1 MQFRSLTD
9 SPVQVRA
16 DGDRR
21 IIRGRA
27 ATFNSLSMPMRYSGG
42 VFREKVNAKAF
53 DRTLADVSAG
63 RRHVSMN
70 VQHTRGIFTVGTT
83 ANKSLRL
90 IKTDSGLDYELLEP
104 PDTQAARELFTLVE
118 GGYINKSSFAFS
130 IPDKTKGTRWD
141 YSTDPPTCEL
151 LDVDLVD
158 VSPVD
163 GPAYDATSVEVRS
176 AEFSSPRAAVDAVD
190 IYMLDEVMPTWMS
203 RYLPDGVSSGKV
215 IEALAAV
222 PDAKQ
227 INVIINSPGGDVFEA
242 NTIYNT
248 LKSHPAP
255 VNVEIRGLAASAA
268 GIIAMA
274 GDTITMGE
282 GSYLM
287 VHNAWTVAQ
296 GNASQLRDTA
306 VFLDRIDADLTGILA
321 GRSGN
326 TVDQMKKWMSE
337 ETWFTA
343 DEAIAAGFAD
353 RKMGAA
359 ENIDGE
365 RCRELHY
372 RNIPATLG
380 GTARIETRAVL
391 TADDIMDHTA
401 RELKRAL

>member
-1 MQFRSLTD
+1 MQFCSVTEA
-9 SPVQVRA
+9 PVEVRA
-16 DGDRR
+16 EGDRR
-21 IIRGRA
+21 TILGRA
-27 ATFNSLSMPMRYSGG
+27 ATFNSLSHDLGG
-42 VFREKVNAKAF
+42 YREKINARAF
-53 DRTLADVSAG
+53 DRTLDDVAAGRNHVSA
-63 RRHVSMN
+63 RI
-70 VQHTRGIFTVGTT
+70 QHDGGLSIVGTT
-83 ANKSLRL
+83 KNGSLRL
-90 IKTDSGLDYELLEP
+90 FKDAAGLNYELTAL
-104 PDTQAARELFTLVE
+104 PDTQSARDLLTLVQ
-118 GGYINKSSFAFS
+118 GGYINKSSFAFTV
-130 IPDKTKGTRWD
+130 PDRANGMRWD
-141 YSTDPPTCEL
+141 YTTNPPTREL

-158 VSPVD
+158 VAPVD
-163 GPAYDATSVEVRS
+163 GPAYEATSVE
-176 AEFSSPRAAVDAVD
+176 ARALALASMREAGQAVDL
-190 IYMLDEVMPTWMS
+190 YMLDEVMPTWMS

-248 LKSHPAP
+248 LKQHPAP

-321 GRSGN
+321 SRSGN
-326 TVDQMKKWMSE
+326 DIDQMKQWMAA

-353 RKMGAA
+353 RKMGEA

-365 RCRELHY
+365 RCRALNY
-372 RNIPATLG
+372 RNIPADLG
-380 GTARIETRAVL
+380 GVAHIETRAIL

-401 RELKRAL
+401 RELKRAF

>member
-1 MQFRSLTD
+1 MQFCSVTEA
-9 SPVQVRA
+9 PVQVRA
-16 DGDRR
+16 EGDRR
-21 IIRGRA
+21 TIHGRA
-27 ATFNSLSMPMRYSGG
+27 ATFNSLSHDLGG
-42 VFREKVNAKAF
+42 YREKINSRAF
-53 DRTLADVSAG
+53 DRTLEDVAAGRNHVSA
-63 RRHVSMN
+63 RI
-70 VQHTRGIFTVGTT
+70 QHDGGLSIVGTT
-83 ANKSLRL
+83 KNGSLRL
-90 IKTDSGLDYELLEP
+90 FKDGSGLNYELTAL
-104 PDTQAARELFTLVE
+104 PDTQSARDLLTLVQ
-118 GGYINKSSFAFS
+118 GGYINKSSFAFTV
-130 IPDKTKGTRWD
+130 PDRANGMRWD
-141 YSTDPPTCEL
+141 YTTNPPTREL

-158 VSPVD
+158 VAPVD
-163 GPAYDATSVEVRS
+163 GPAYESTSVE
-176 AEFSSPRAAVDAVD
+176 ARAMALASMREAGQSVD

-203 RYLPDGVSSGKV
+203 RYLTDGVSSGKV

-248 LKSHPAP
+248 LKAHPAP

-321 GRSGN
+321 ARSGN
-326 TVDQMKKWMSE
+326 SVEQMKKWMAD

-353 RKMGAA
+353 RKMGTA
-359 ENIDGE
+359 EDIDGE
-365 RCRELHY
+365 RCREFHY
-372 RNIPATLG
+372 RNIPAALG
-380 GTARIETRAVL
+380 GVAHIETRAHL
-391 TADDIMDHTA
+391 TAEDILEHTQ
-401 RELKRAL
+401 RELKRCL